1 MSKYAW
7 LPDWLVHEVH
17 DALIAEHG
25 GVAGMRDDSQFEGVL
40 AHPVNAHAFGVEDV
54 CELAAL
60 YAAGMIRNRPFED
73 GNKRT
78 GFILSELFLNLNG
91 VSLDASNEAVTAS
104 ILMLAGGEWTDK
116 EYAVWLREHSR
127 KTD

>member
-7 LPDWLVHEVH
+7 LPDWLVQEAH
-17 DALIAEHG
+17 DAQITEHG
-25 GVAGMRDDSQFEGVL
+25 GAAGTRDDSLFESAL
-40 AHPVNAHAFGVEDV
+40 ARPVNAHAYGVEDV

-60 YAAGMIRNRPFED
+60 YAAGIIKNHPFVD

-91 VSLDASNEAVTAS
+91 IWLDASNEAVTAS
-104 ILMLAGGEWTDK
+104 VLMLAGGEWTDK

-127 KTD
+127 EAS

>member
-7 LPDWLVHEVH
+7 LPDWLVQEAH
-17 DALIAEHG
+17 DAQITEHG
-25 GVAGMRDDSQFEGVL
+25 GAAGTRDDSLFESAL
-40 AHPVNAHAFGVEDV
+40 ARPVNAHAYGVEDV

-60 YAAGMIRNRPFED
+60 YAAGIIKNHPFVD

-78 GFILSELFLNLNG
+78 GFILSELFLHLNDIW
-91 VSLDASNEAVTAS
+91 LDASNEAVTAS
-104 ILMLAGGEWTDK
+104 VLMLAGGEWTDK

-127 KTD
+127 EAS